1 MTATEGIKGREGTL
15 SSSPYEFKGS
25 PYSSHSRLLEAFA
38 GQGAG
43 RAVID
48 VGDGEGLLS
57 RPLLERGYRVACV
70 ALPGS
75 VSATMPA
82 GVEVVE
88 ADLNRELPALERD
101 LSFAL
106 CGDVL
111 EHLVD
116 PEETL
121 RWLGAAL
128 APDGRLV
135 ASLPNSAH
143 WFVRLNVLLGRF
155 PEDDKGLFDR
165 THLHFY
171 AWSNWKALLE
181 RSGFVAER
189 VTPTVIP
196 FELALPR
203 LGQGWIVRALEAV
216 NFALARV
223 WRDLWAYQLVVV
235 ARKTAEP
242 ESLPGR

>member
-1 MTATEGIKGREGTL
+1 MTGADALEQRRGSL
-15 SSSPYEFKGS
+15 PSPYEFKGS
-25 PYSSHSRLLEAFA
+25 PYSSHSRLLEAFPA
-38 GQGAG
+38 RGDG

-57 RPLLERGYRVACV
+57 RPLLERGYRVICV

-75 VSATMPA
+75 VSPHTPA
-82 GVEVVE
+82 DVAVIE
-88 ADLNRELPALERD
+88 ADLNRELPELE
-101 LSFAL
+101 SGCSHAL

-116 PEETL
+116 PGETL
-121 RWLGAAL
+121 RWLAATL

-143 WFVRLNVLLGRF
+143 WFVRLNVLMGRF

-171 AWSNWKALLE
+171 AWRNWKSLLE
-181 RSGFVAER
+181 RSGFVVES

-196 FELALPR
+196 FDLALPR
-203 LGQGWIVRALEAV
+203 LGRGLIVRMLEAV
-216 NFALARV
+216 NFALAKAG
-223 WRDLWAYQLVVV
+223 RDLWAYQLVVV
-235 ARKTAEP
+235 ARKA
-242 ESLPGR
+242 GH

>member
-1 MTATEGIKGREGTL
+1 MTAAEAIAG
-15 SSSPYEFKGS
+15 SDAAVSSPYGFKGS
-25 PYSSHSRLLEAFA
+25 LYSSHSRLLEAFA
-38 GQGAG
+38 AEGGG
-43 RAVID
+43 RSVVD
-48 VGDGEGLLS
+48 VGDGEGLLA
-57 RPLLERGYRVACV
+57 RPLQERGYSVTCV

-82 GVEVVE
+82 GVQVVQ
-88 ADLNRELPALERD
+88 ANLNRELPALEQGLD
-101 LSFAL
+101 YAL

-143 WFVRLNVLLGRF
+143 WFVRLNVLMGRF

-181 RSGFVAER
+181 RSGFTVES

-196 FELALPR
+196 FELAFPR
-203 LGQGWIVRALEAV
+203 LGKGLARTLEAV
-216 NFALARV
+216 NFALAKA
-223 WRDLWAYQLVVV
+223 WRDLWAYQLVAV
-235 ARKTAEP
+235 ARKAD
-242 ESLPGR
+242 S

>member
-1 MTATEGIKGREGTL
+1 L
-15 SSSPYEFKGS
+15 SSPYKFKEG

-38 GQGAG
+38 AQGDG

-57 RPLLERGYRVACV
+57 GPLAERGYRVICV

-75 VSATMPA
+75 VSPHTRADVA
-82 GVEVVE
+82 VIE
-88 ADLNRELPALERD
+88 ADLNRELPALENGC
-101 LSFAL
+101 SHAL

-111 EHLVD
+111 EHLAD
-116 PEETL
+116 PRETL

-171 AWSNWKALLE
+171 AWSNWKSLLE
-181 RSGFVAER
+181 RSGFAVES

-203 LGQGWIVRALEAV
+203 LGRGLVVQTLEAV
-216 NFALARV
+216 NFALAKV
-223 WRDLWAYQLVVV
+223 WRNLWAYQLVVV
-235 ARKTAEP
+235 ARKAD
-242 ESLPGR
+242 S

>member
-1 MTATEGIKGREGTL
+1 MAASNVISGREETL
-15 SSSPYEFKGS
+15 ASPYGFKES

-38 GQGAG
+38 ERGDGLS
-43 RAVID
+43 VID
-48 VGDGEGLLS
+48 VGDGEGLLA
-57 RPLLERGYRVACV
+57 RPLLARGYSVLCV
-70 ALPGS
+70 AKPGS
-75 VSATMPA
+75 VSVTMPA
-82 GVEVVE
+82 EIDVAE
-88 ADLNRELPALERD
+88 ADLNRELPAMEQVHAY
-101 LSFAL
+101 AL

-111 EHLVD
+111 EHLVE

-121 RWLGAAL
+121 RWLAAAM

-171 AWSNWKALLE
+171 AWSNWKSLLE
-181 RSGFVAER
+181 RSGFVVES

-196 FELALPR
+196 FDLALPR
-203 LGQGWIVRALEAV
+203 LGKGLAVRTLEAV
-216 NFALARV
+216 NFTLAKV
-223 WRDLWAYQLVVV
+223 WRGLWAYQLVVV
-235 ARKTAEP
+235 ARKAD
-242 ESLPGR
+242 S

>member
-1 MTATEGIKGREGTL
+1 MAASDVISVSDETL
-15 SSSPYEFKGS
+15 VSPYEFKGS
-25 PYSSHSRLLEAFA
+25 PYSSHSRLLEAFPER
-38 GQGAG
+38 GDG
-43 RAVID
+43 RFVVD

-57 RPLLERGYRVACV
+57 RPLAECGYGVVCV

-75 VSATMPA
+75 VSATMPDDIK
-82 GVEVVE
+82 VVE
-88 ADLNRELPALERD
+88 ANLNRELPTLDKDFAY
-101 LSFAL
+101 AL

-121 RWLGAAL
+121 RWLGAAMT
-128 APDGRLV
+128 PDGRLI

-143 WFVRLNVLLGRF
+143 WFVRLNVLMGRF

-171 AWSNWKALLE
+171 AWKNWQALLE
-181 RSGFVAER
+181 RSGFAVES

-196 FELALPR
+196 FELAFPR
-203 LGQGWIVRALEAV
+203 LGTSLVRMLEAV
-216 NFALARV
+216 NFGLAKV

-235 ARKTAEP
+235 ARKADRQ
-242 ESLPGR
+242 ESR

>member
-1 MTATEGIKGREGTL
+1 MLASDVISVSDETL
-15 SSSPYEFKGS
+15 ASPYEFKVS
-25 PYSSHSRLLEAFA
+25 PYSSHSRLLEAFPE
-38 GQGAG
+38 QGDG
-43 RAVID
+43 RFVVD

-57 RPLLERGYRVACV
+57 RPLVERGFGVVCV

-82 GVEVVE
+82 GVKVVE
-88 ADLNRELPALERD
+88 ANLNRELPALRQE
-101 LSFAL
+101 LSYAL

-121 RWLGAAL
+121 RWLGSAMT
-128 APDGRLV
+128 PEGRLV

-143 WFVRLNVLLGRF
+143 WFVRLNVLMGRF

-171 AWSNWKALLE
+171 AWKNWKALLE
-181 RSGFVAER
+181 RSGFAVES

-196 FELALPR
+196 FELAFPR
-203 LGQGWIVRALEAV
+203 LGPGLVRMLEAV
-216 NFALARV
+216 NFGLAKV

-235 ARKTAEP
+235 ARKAD
-242 ESLPGR
+242 S